1 MIRKQLQVLVL
12 GAVLGAALPSHS
24 LGAAN
29 PPEKIYSK
37 RIRILSPERYQEI
50 RDQWKAHTESHPKD
64 AVGWTELAKAARYA
78 GEPCEVYLE
87 YAKKAVKLDP
97 NYADARLVL
106 GSNNWCMYCP
116 EAKEDPSDAIRELE
130 KALALDPRSGEPHY
144 SLWVMKLSQGKR
156 DEADAHLEALVRG
169 GHIPEFLLDMAY
181 NMLVAVEENA
191 IILTNGDNDTY
202 PPLALRAAHGFRK
215 DAAIV
220 NLSLLNTVWYRKE
233 LREGPHAV
241 PLPVIDEEA
250 KGPQA
255 GAALMGLVENLARD
269 GWKRPL
275 YVAITVSHKNL
286 PIPNRLSL
294 EGLVYRVLPEQGEE
308 AEIGIDAL
316 TENLDRNYRLDSA
329 TSLGLDWE
337 HYSGL
342 SNLVGNYAAVE
353 ARLAGALVEKGD
365 LEGAR
370 ARIAHALRICEFH
383 MTNGFN
389 RSLGRQLAETWKE
402 WDPDSSAPSAWIAK
416 FEK

>member
-1 MIRKQLQVLVL
+1 MIRKQIQALLLGVLL
-12 GAVLGAALPSHS
+12 GAVLPASISGAVD
-24 LGAAN
+24 
-29 PPEKIYSK
+29 PPERIYSK
-37 RIRILSPERYQEI
+37 RIRILSPERYREL
-50 RDQWKAHTESHPKD
+50 RDQWKAYTGSHPKD

-78 GEPCEVYLE
+78 EEPCEVYLD

-116 EAKEDPSDAIRELE
+116 EAKEDPADAIRELE

-144 SLWVMKLSQGKR
+144 SLWVMKLFQGKR
-156 DEADAHLEALVRG
+156 DEAAAHLEALVRG

-181 NMLVAVEENA
+181 NLLVAVEENA

-202 PPLALRAAHGFRK
+202 PPLALQAARGLRK

-220 NLSLLNTVWYRKE
+220 NLSLLNTAWYRKE

-241 PLPVIDEEA
+241 PLPVIDEDA
-250 KGPQA
+250 KGPQV

-275 YVAITVSHKNL
+275 YAAVTVNRGNL

-294 EGLVYRVLPEQGEE
+294 EGLVYRMLPDQGEE
-308 AEIGIDAL
+308 AEIDIDAL
-316 TENLDRNYRLDSA
+316 KENLDRSYRLDSA

-342 SNLVGNYAAVE
+342 ANLVVNYAAVE
-353 ARLAGALVEKGD
+353 SRLAGALVEKGD

-383 MTNGFN
+383 KKNGFA
-389 RSLGRQLAETWKE
+389 RSLGRTLAETWKK
-402 WDPDSSAPSAWIAK
+402 WDPGSSAPAVWIEK
-416 FEK
+416 FEE